1 MKSRRE
7 DSGEGRSPDGRL
19 AKALARRT
27 RIGRDAERGATSF
40 LKRRKYRILETNY
53 RCRYGEIDII
63 ALDGETLVFVE
74 VRARTSEVYG
84 TPEESVNLRKQQR
97 ISMCA
102 LNYVSQRGLD
112 EVEARFDVV
121 VARNV
126 VRRIRYELFRNAFDL
141 ACEV

>member
-7 DSGEGRSPDGRL
+7 DRGEARPPEGRL
-19 AKALARRT
+19 AKALARRP
-27 RIGRDAERGATSF
+27 RIGRDAERGAATF
-40 LKRRKYRILETNY
+40 LERRNYRILETNY

-84 TPEESVNLRKQQR
+84 TPEESVDRRKQR
-97 ISMCA
+97 RLSLSA
-102 LNYVSQRGLD
+102 LNFLSRGSLG

-121 VARNV
+121 VARNAG
-126 VRRIRYELFRNAFDL
+126 RRRRYELIRNAFEL
-141 ACEV
+141 ACEL

>member
-7 DSGEGRSPDGRL
+7 DSGEGNAPEGRL

-27 RIGRDAERGATSF
+27 KIGRDAERGAASF
-40 LKRRKYRILETNY
+40 LDRRKYRILETNY

-84 TPEESVNLRKQQR
+84 TPEESVDRRKQRR

-121 VARNV
+121 VARSV
-126 VRRIRYELFRNAFDL
+126 GKRTKYELFRNAFDL
-141 ACEV
+141 ACEI